1 MALATRRSA
10 GGETVTRVTPA
21 QRPDAGELGDITSQ
35 LSAISDN
42 LLASYAR
49 LERRAERVERD
60 LVVANLEL
68 ARRMEEVDS
77 LRAHLDAV
85 LCALPCGVV
94 VRGAD
99 GSVAS
104 ANPAALL
111 LLASGAEE
119 LERAGRHPVLDDHPA
134 DGLVR
139 EHALADGV
147 RRALSVRRSPVR
159 AESGGG
165 TVMIVDDRTEER
177 RLESKL
183 ASSSKMAAL
192 GTMAGGIAHEVRNPL
207 NAVRGFAELLRLEID
222 PHERAHRFA
231 TRICEG
237 VDEIDGIVK
246 SLLGFAAPE
255 KLAREVIDPEHL
267 VAQAIAA
274 ARAETCPPERAEG
287 SVCSGSSG
295 RWTIR
300 TSVECPVFRADPI
313 KLRQALKNLV
323 ANALQ
328 AQTNGGEVGV
338 EIRHTDGVIEMRV
351 HDGGP
356 GFADALRGRAGEP
369 FLTTRSEG
377 TGLGL
382 ALVHAIAS
390 VHGGS
395 VEFGPDPGP
404 LGGADVRLCIPYQ
417 PS

>member
-1 MALATRRSA
+1 M
-10 GGETVTRVTPA
+10 
-21 QRPDAGELGDITSQ
+21 D
-35 LSAISDN
+35 
-42 LLASYAR
+42 
-49 LERRAERVERD
+49 
-60 LVVANLEL
+60 
-68 ARRMEEVDS
+68 EVDS

-94 VRGAD
+94 VRSAD
-99 GSVAS
+99 GAVAS
-104 ANPAALL
+104 TNPAAAA
-111 LLASGAEE
+111 LLASSADEMQ
-119 LERAGRHPVLDDHPA
+119 RAGRHPVLDDAPA

-139 EHALADGV
+139 EHVLADGV

-159 AESGGG
+159 AEAGGG
-165 TVMIVDDRTEER
+165 TVMIVDDRTEEK
-177 RLESKL
+177 RLEAKV

-207 NAVRGFAELLRLEID
+207 NAVRGFAELLRLELD

-237 VDEIDGIVK
+237 VDEIDAIVK

-255 KLAREVIDPEHL
+255 KVAREPIDPEHL
-267 VAQAIAA
+267 VLQAVAA
-274 ARAETCPPERAEG
+274 ARAETCPPGRPDH
-287 SVCSGSSG
+287 SG

-300 TSVECPVFRADPI
+300 TAVDCPVFRADPI

-328 AQTNGGEVGV
+328 AQPGGGEVGV
-338 EIRHTDGVIEMRV
+338 EIRHADGVIEMRV

-356 GFADALRGRAGEP
+356 GLADALRGRAGEP

-390 VHGGS
+390 IHGGS

-404 LGGADVRLCIPYQ
+404 LGGADVRLRIPYQ

>member
-1 MALATRRSA
+1 MTAPTAHLPRES
-10 GGETVTRVTPA
+10 PS
-21 QRPDAGELGDITSQ
+21 ELCDITSQ
-35 LSAISDN
+35 LSEISDN

-68 ARRMEEVDS
+68 ARRVAEVDS

-99 GSVAS
+99 GVIASV
-104 ANPAALL
+104 NPAASA
-111 LLASGAEE
+111 LLAVREDE
-119 LERAGRHPVLDDHPA
+119 LQRVGRHPVIDDQLA
-134 DGLVR
+134 DGVVR
-139 EHALADGV
+139 EHVLADGV
-147 RRALSVRRSPVR
+147 RRALAVRRSSVR
-159 AESGGG
+159 PDAGGG
-165 TVMIVDDRTEER
+165 SVMIVDDRTEER
-177 RLESKL
+177 RLEAKL

-207 NAVRGFAELLRLEID
+207 NAVRGFAELLRIELDAED
-222 PHERAHRFA
+222 RAHRFA

-255 KLAREVIDPEHL
+255 KLRREVIDPEQL
-267 VAQAIAA
+267 LLQAVNA
-274 ARAETCPPERAEG
+274 ARLEAGDSERAQ
-287 SVCSGSSG
+287 

-300 TSVECPVFRADPI
+300 TSVECPLFRADAI
-313 KLRQALKNLV
+313 KLRQGLKNLV
-323 ANALQ
+323 ANAMQ
-328 AQTNGGEVGV
+328 AQPGGGEVAV
-338 EIRHTDGVIEMRV
+338 EIRCADGRVELRV
-351 HDGGP
+351 HDAGTGLP
-356 GFADALRGRAGEP
+356 EALRGRAGEP

-382 ALVHAIAS
+382 ALVHAIAAI
-390 VHGGS
+390 HGGTF
-395 VEFGPDPGP
+395 EIGPDPGP
-404 LGGADVRLCIPYQ
+404 LGGADARLSIPYQ

>member
-1 MALATRRSA
+1 M
-10 GGETVTRVTPA
+10 TPRA
-21 QRPDAGELGDITSQ
+21 SSLPPADAGELGDITSQ

-60 LVVANLEL
+60 LLVANLEL

-85 LCALPCGVV
+85 LRALPCGVIV
-94 VRGAD
+94 RDARGA
-99 GSVAS
+99 VAS
-104 ANPAALL
+104 ANPAAST
-111 LLASGAEE
+111 LLAASEEE
-119 LERAGRHPVLDDHPA
+119 LKRAGRHPVLDDAPA
-134 DGLVR
+134 DGIVR
-139 EHALADGV
+139 EHALGDGV
-147 RRALSVRRSPVR
+147 RRSLALRCSPVR
-159 AESGGG
+159 AEAGGG
-165 TVMIVDDRTEER
+165 SVVIVDDRTEER
-177 RLESKL
+177 RLEAKV
-183 ASSSKMAAL
+183 ASSAKMAAL

-207 NAVRGFAELLRLEID
+207 NAVRGFAELLRLELD
-222 PHERAHRFA
+222 PSERAHRFA

-255 KLAREVIDPEHL
+255 KLVREVVDPEEL
-267 VAQAIAA
+267 ALQAIAS
-274 ARAETCPPERAEG
+274 ARLEA
-287 SVCSGSSG
+287 SSADRTE
-295 RWTIR
+295 RWTVR
-300 TSVECPVFRADPI
+300 TSIQCPVFRADPI

-328 AQTNGGEVGV
+328 AQPAGGEAAV
-338 EIRHTDGVIEMRV
+338 EIRHADGVIEMRV
-351 HDGGP
+351 HDAGP
-356 GFADALRGRAGEP
+356 GLSDALRARAGEP

-382 ALVHAIAS
+382 ALVHAIAA

-395 VEFGPDPGP
+395 IEFSADPGP
-404 LGGADVRLCIPYQ
+404 LGGADVRLRIPYQ